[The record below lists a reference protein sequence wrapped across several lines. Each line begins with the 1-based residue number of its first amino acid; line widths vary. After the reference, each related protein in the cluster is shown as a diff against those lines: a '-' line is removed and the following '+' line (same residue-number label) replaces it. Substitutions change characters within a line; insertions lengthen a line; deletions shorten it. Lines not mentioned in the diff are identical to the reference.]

1 MRNFSK
7 WMLAAALLTSACGER
22 SKDWDQQRTVLGPVV
37 AANRLVYLQANAA
50 ILTALDPSNVTPA
63 LHLDVLSRGRSLA
76 ATPDGVVLVGGSGAE
91 PGLDYVKLPSGERV
105 RFSLPGAY
113 DNVAVSP
120 NGQYLVLSYDPNRL
134 PAAGGPAARN
144 NNEITVINLKSQ
156 EKKTLALRTESL
168 APQSVV
174 FSSDGLVVA
183 VVLDAAIAFVELS
196 DPSVH
201 VHVPLKLPGGQV
213 LGPKKAVFS
222 QDGAFLFVHA
232 SNTDDVLALE
242 VLRSPGEIGSAINF
256 LFFPGASGLQ
266 DILVPDGPGFDRSI
280 VALYSSFT
288 GSQMVLLDAEGDS
301 SKTKA
306 AQLTRRL
313 TSLANLGDGQVL
325 GWSDPDRRSPEESR
339 AVAGWLPL
347 EGRMDEDLL
356 QGPVKSE
363 PQFSAGGAF
372 FPHGTVGARSALT
385 GVTLDDDGARLR
397 VRLAPIVLGG
407 VPTATALDV
416 DGGTLFVSVAVDRE
430 ESGAALDRTY
440 NRDTAQVGSI
450 VALQADSLGIGG
462 LALDAS
468 VTRLGVVGSHLYA
481 VHNASFGDVT
491 FTPLD
496 KLERES
502 ARRMTGFLAGRLA
515 DRGEK

>member
-1 MRNFSK
+1 MRDFSK
-7 WMLAAALLTSACGER
+7 WMLAAALVASACVDR
-22 SKDWDQQRTVLGPVV
+22 NKDWDQNLTVLGPVV
-37 AANRLVYLQANAA
+37 AANRLVYLQTNAA
-50 ILTALDPSNVTPA
+50 VLTALDPSNETPP
-63 LHLDVLSRGRSLA
+63 LHMDVLSRGRSLA

-91 PGLDYVKLPSGERV
+91 PGLDYVKLPSGERT
-105 RFSLPGAY
+105 RTGLPGAY

-144 NNEITVINLKSQ
+144 NNEITVLNLKSSAKQ
-156 EKKTLALRTESL
+156 TLALRTESL

-174 FSSDGLVVA
+174 FSPDGLVA
-183 VVLDAAIAFVELS
+183 AIVLDAAVAFIELS

-201 VHVPLKLPGGQV
+201 VQIPLKLPGGQV
-213 LGPKKAVFS
+213 LSPKKAVFS

-232 SNTDDVLALE
+232 ANTDDVLSLE
-242 VLRSPGEIGSAINF
+242 LLRSNGEIGSAINF
-256 LFFPGASGLQ
+256 LFFPGATGLQ
-266 DILVPDGPGFDRSI
+266 DILVPDGPGFDRSV
-280 VALYSSFT
+280 VALYSSFSRT
-288 GSQMVLLDAEGDS
+288 HMVLLDAEGDS

-313 TSLANLGDGQVL
+313 TSLANLADGQVL
-325 GWSDPDRRSPEESR
+325 GWGDPARGSGDSSR

-407 VPTATALDV
+407 VPTATALDI
-416 DGGTLFVSVAVDRE
+416 DGGTLFVSVAVARAD
-430 ESGAALDRTY
+430 SGASLIVGGSQTDL
-440 NRDTAQVGSI
+440 VGSI

-468 VTRLGVVGSHLYA
+468 VTQLGVVGNHLYA
-481 VHNASFGDVT
+481 LHAASYGDVT
-491 FTPLD
+491 FTPLE
-496 KLERES
+496 KLNRES
-502 ARRMTGFLAGRLA
+502 ARRMTGFLVGRLA